1 MTGMDIRIRPPF
13 RTQVWKVIH
22 EGRGPTGRAYNFLS
36 LVLILFSI
44 AILPLEFM
52 PGLERFESILII
64 LEVSVTAA
72 FTVDYLLHL
81 WSAPNPV
88 RYVFSLFGLVDLL
101 SVVPFYLNL
110 VAIPYVRG
118 LRLIRLLR
126 IAEIDPAG
134 AAEEEQELHDG
145 IGLAEGE
152 RVEYI
157 VTRHPVYMVVHGLPS
172 LVSASFGI
180 ALLITQAASPPA
192 IAIGIALL
200 LFSLILLWRAW
211 LDFSYDVIYV
221 TTDRLIFQN
230 THLLGRSVN
239 QVPFQAIM
247 NIKPSYP
254 NIISYLLRY
263 GSIIIDTPSARE
275 GQIRLHMV
283 RAHEH
288 AAHIIMNKNVTH
300 ARQGSSSAWR

>member
-1 MTGMDIRIRPPF
+1 MKPSLRG
-13 RTQVWKVIH
+13 QVWKVIH

-36 LVLILFSI
+36 LVLILFSL
-44 AILPLEFM
+44 AILPLEFV
-52 PGLERFESILII
+52 PGLERFAGVLLV
-64 LEVSVTAA
+64 LEVVVSAA
-72 FTVDYLLHL
+72 FTLDYALHV
-81 WSAPNPV
+81 WSAPSAA
-88 RYVFSLFGLVDLL
+88 RYVFSFFGLVDLL
-101 SVVPFYLNL
+101 SVLPFYLNL
-110 VAIPYVRG
+110 LAVPYVRG

-126 IAEIDPAG
+126 VAEIDPAG

-145 IGLAEGE
+145 IGLTDGE
-152 RVEYI
+152 HVEYI
-157 VTRHPVYMVVHGLPS
+157 VTRHPVYMFIHGMPS
-172 LVSASFGI
+172 LVASIFGI
-180 ALLITQAASPPA
+180 ALLVTQPGGVPA
-192 IAIGIALL
+192 IACGVALL
-200 LFSLILLWRAW
+200 LFALLLLWRAW

-254 NIISYLLRY
+254 NLLSYFLGY
-263 GSIIIDTPSARE
+263 GSIIIDTPSAKE

-288 AAHIIMNKNVTH
+288 AAHIIMNKNVAH
-300 ARQGSSSAWR
+300 ARQGNSSAWR